1 MQAAEHRAAIYTSL
15 NALSADAVCF
25 ATFVW
30 NRVDAHFMY
39 ETVAM
44 ASSTTGAAMSTSP
57 IAHGLR
63 GELRTKAT
71 MAVNAGRRPIIIKGT
86 KV

>member
-1 MQAAEHRAAIYTSL
+1 MQAAEHRAAIYTLL

-39 ETVAM
+39 EAVAM
-44 ASSTTGAAMSTSP
+44 GKQQQKTWKKIANQVTVRFDHSAQGVQELSSIMER
-57 IAHGLR
+57 L
-63 GELRTKAT
+63 
-71 MAVNAGRRPIIIKGT
+71 
-86 KV
+86 